1 MKNASLGSRGGSN
14 LSSRKR
20 VPCGL
25 VLISLLVLAPLA
37 GGGTALPE
45 DRGAAGL
52 WQALLKL
59 RTSASALHITAH
71 PDDEDGP
78 MLTLL
83 ARGQF

>member
-1 MKNASLGSRGGSN
+1 MAA
-14 LSSRKR
+14 KR

-25 VLISLLVLAPLA
+25 VLVSLLVLAVPVA
-37 GGGTALPE
+37 GDSALPE

-59 RTSASALHITAH
+59 RTTASALHITAH

-78 MLTLL
+78 C
-83 ARGQF
+83 